1 MSEGYKA
8 MMRQNELDG
17 ADGEEGEEDDEE
29 DGDEAAS
36 DALSGE

>member
-17 ADGEEGEEDDEE
+17 ADGEEGEDDEE

>member
-17 ADGEEGEEDDEE
+17 ADGEEGEEDEE